1 MESSRVNQR
10 TVAGDQLAQPIEKMV
25 AEGVSAWQRYAFF
38 DTAAHGRCVMLDG
51 DIQSCA
57 IDEAI
62 YHEALVHPAML
73 THPAPRRVLIMGG
86 GEGAT
91 AREVLRHPSVER
103 VVMVD
108 IDAEFVSLCRLHLA
122 QWHRGVFDDPR
133 LDLRLE
139 DIYVHLDA
147 QTQLYDV
154 IIGDLVDVTD
164 PDSAAQA
171 FYSRRFYEQLAG
183 ILAPG
188 GIIVTQAGGLM
199 VGQQKAWREIQF
211 GLTESFGAARGYGMV
226 VPSFYHL
233 WGFVLAGSAVSNL
246 EALPH
251 DRFKAT
257 AKARGLDLPATGP
270 AALAAA
276 FALPRAFGGDLE

>member
-1 MESSRVNQR
+1 MEPSKINQR
-10 TVAGDQLAQPIEKMV
+10 TVAGDQLEQPFEEMV
-25 AEGVSAWQRYAFF
+25 AEGVTAWQRYAFF

-91 AREVLRHPSVER
+91 AREVLRHAAVER

-108 IDAEFVSLCRLHLA
+108 IDAEFVSLCRTHLD
-122 QWHRGVFDDPR
+122 QWHGAVFDDAR
-133 LDLRLE
+133 LSVKLE
-139 DIYVHLDA
+139 DIYVHLDK
-147 QTQLYDV
+147 QTDLYDV
-154 IIGDLVDVTD
+154 IIGDLVDVTA

-171 FYSRRFYEQLAG
+171 FYSPRFYEQLARK
-183 ILAPG
+183 LAPG
-188 GIIVTQAGGLM
+188 GLIATQAGGLM
-199 VGQQKAWREIQF
+199 VGQQQAWQSIQTS
-211 GLTESFGAARGYGMV
+211 LSEAFGAARGYGMT

-233 WGFVLAGSAVSNL
+233 WGFVLAGAGVKDL
-246 EALPH
+246 EALPLE
-251 DRFKAT
+251 RFNAV
-257 AKARGLDLPATGP
+257 AKARGLALPATGP
-270 AALAAA
+270 DALAAA
-276 FALPRAFGGDLE
+276 FALPRALGGDLE